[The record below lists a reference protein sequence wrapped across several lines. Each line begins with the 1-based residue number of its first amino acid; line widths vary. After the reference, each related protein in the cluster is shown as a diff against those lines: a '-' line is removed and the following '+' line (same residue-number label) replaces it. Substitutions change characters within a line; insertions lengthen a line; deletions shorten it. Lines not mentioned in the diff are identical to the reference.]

1 MPALLVSIP
10 LGELASR
17 VEQALAGCLALARY
31 ELAFDVEPVAVT
43 LRGQVTSYY
52 HKQLAQ
58 ESLQRVAGV
67 RAIRNEIKV
76 CRPTASRSTA
86 NASS

>member
-1 MPALLVSIP
+1 MPSLLEPTP
-10 LGELASR
+10 LGELAGR

-31 ELAFDVEPVAVT
+31 ELAFDVEPAAVT
-43 LRGQVTSYY
+43 LRGHVASYY

-58 ESLQRVAGV
+58 ESLQRIAGV
-67 RAIRNEIKV
+67 RAIRNEITV
-76 CRPTASRSTA
+76 CRPTASQSTA